1 MGKNI
6 ADTHLFP
13 MPSTRYDVACAQDK
27 DAGCVRGI
35 FDDAN
40 GIECWYGKE
49 DEKGRNHLNEKEI

>member
-35 FDDAN
+35 FDEAN

-49 DEKGRNHLNEKEI
+49 DEKEEIT